1 MQLQTAKH
9 EGPQNQAESAHTCLR
24 FVKTGT
30 IVSKRWQRKFYRR
43 EAMKPSVH
51 AVRDLGQTIKRL
63 RLQREMTQQEL
74 ADASGLDIR
83 YIGSIQRNS
92 YVWSVTGHR
101 VSVWDENVG
110 VIAEGEIVMGI
121 PSDCE
126 ER

>member
-24 FVKTGT
+24 FVKRGT

-43 EAMKPSVH
+43 EAMKPPVH
-51 AVRDLGQTIKRL
+51 AVRDLGQAIKRL

-83 YIGSIQRNS
+83 DIGSIER
-92 YVWSVTGHR
+92 
-101 VSVWDENVG
+101 
-110 VIAEGEIVMGI
+110 GI
-121 PSDCE
+121 PTSATLPCTMIGDTSNIPL
-126 ER
+126 RTLGLR